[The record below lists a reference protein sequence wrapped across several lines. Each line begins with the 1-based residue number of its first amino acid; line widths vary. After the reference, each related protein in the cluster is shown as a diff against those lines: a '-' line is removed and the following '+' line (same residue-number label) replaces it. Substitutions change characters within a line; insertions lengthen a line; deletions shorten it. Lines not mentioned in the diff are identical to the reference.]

1 MFSVSDRVHHAFCAD
16 VSSSSSINELMQNIQ
31 AAFKGVP
38 SIAVNSAGITRDAMM
53 LKMTEE
59 NFDKVLSV
67 NLKVCDIKLLQ
78 GQNLI
83 PVIKAS
89 PIGQSYV
96 I

>member
-31 AAFKGVP
+31 AAFKNVP
-38 SIAVNSAGITRDAMM
+38 TIAVNSAGITRDAMM

-67 NLKVCDIKLLQ
+67 NLKVL
-78 GQNLI
+78 NLYGDKVKI
-83 PVIKAS
+83 LKSFFNNFAS
-89 PIGQSYV
+89 QFP
-96 I
+96 